1 MGTSKTTTSAEIRS
15 IIRNTLL
22 ASPEFPIFC
31 QQLGISPVLTP
42 AETKMLAE
50 RYVSPPEDIDMP
62 VHPNVKVCTHI
73 KVTGVRCGS
82 PALRGEEF
90 CYFHQR
96 MFRGVSTPPKSRLHP
111 VALLEN
117 EEAIQCSLMEVIN
130 AVIRGTIDLQRAEV
144 IVKALYIAV
153 MNSRRVRFDAG
164 HASMVKQIPEYA
176 EPPARPLPPPPGP
189 PVDESVLVNP
199 PLTAE
204 EIEAHRKERD
214 AIEAVAR
221 KFPHS
226 ICVAK
231 EKRQHG

>member
-1 MGTSKTTTSAEIRS
+1 MS
-15 IIRNTLL
+15 
-22 ASPEFPIFC
+22 
-31 QQLGISPVLTP
+31 
-42 AETKMLAE
+42 
-50 RYVSPPEDIDMP
+50 
-62 VHPNVKVCTHI
+62 VHPNVRVCTHI

-96 MFRGVSTPPKSRLHP
+96 MIRGVSTPPKSRLHP
-111 VALLEN
+111 IALLEN
-117 EEAIQCSLMEVIN
+117 EEAIQSSLMEIIN
-130 AVIRGTIDLQRAEV
+130 ALIRNTIAFQRAEL
-144 IVKALYIAV
+144 IIKALYIAV
-153 MNSRRVRFDAG
+153 VNSRRARFDAG

-176 EPPARPLPPPPGP
+176 EPPARPMPPPPGP
-189 PVDESVLVNP
+189 PVDERNLVNP

-226 ICVAK
+226 IVAT
-231 EKRQHG
+231 EKRRHG

>member
-96 MFRGVSTPPKSRLHP
+96 MFRALPPPPTSRPDP
-111 VALLEN
+111 VLLLEN
-117 EEAIQCSLMEVIN
+117 QEARQCSLMEVIN
-130 AVIRGTIDLQRAEV
+130 AVIRGPIDLQRAE
-144 IVKALYIAV
+144 
-153 MNSRRVRFDAG
+153 
-164 HASMVKQIPEYA
+164 
-176 EPPARPLPPPPGP
+176 
-189 PVDESVLVNP
+189 
-199 PLTAE
+199 
-204 EIEAHRKERD
+204 
-214 AIEAVAR
+214 
-221 KFPHS
+221 
-226 ICVAK
+226 
-231 EKRQHG
+231 

>member
-1 MGTSKTTTSAEIRS
+1 
-15 IIRNTLL
+15 
-22 ASPEFPIFC
+22 
-31 QQLGISPVLTP
+31 
-42 AETKMLAE
+42 
-50 RYVSPPEDIDMP
+50 MP